1 MVMTSIDD
9 VLSDYDLI
17 YYVFTYVLSDF
28 FTIDY
33 VLIDCVLVNYVFTY
47 VLSDDFLL

>member
-9 VLSDYDLI
+9 VLS
-17 YYVFTYVLSDF
+17 
-28 FTIDY
+28 DY